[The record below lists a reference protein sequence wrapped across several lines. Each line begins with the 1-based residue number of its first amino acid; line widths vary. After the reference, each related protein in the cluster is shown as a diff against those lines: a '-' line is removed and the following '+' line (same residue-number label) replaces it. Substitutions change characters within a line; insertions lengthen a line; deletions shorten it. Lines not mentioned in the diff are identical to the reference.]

1 MVILLFDAI
10 IIIIGGFMQFYCTTI
25 TDRSFEDTITAVT
38 AALQKEGFGVLTTID
53 IAAKLKE
60 KIGVEMSRYTILG
73 ACNPPLAHKAL
84 SVENKIG
91 VMLPCNIIV
100 QETRDGKVEVSS
112 IDPMASMAA
121 VGNTALTN
129 VAEEVSHKLKAV
141 IGSL

>member
-1 MVILLFDAI
+1 
-10 IIIIGGFMQFYCTTI
+10 MQFYYTTI

>member
-1 MVILLFDAI
+1 
-10 IIIIGGFMQFYCTTI
+10 MQFYCTTI